1 MNYSDTDIRLL
12 TAEEL
17 DSMIDSA
24 KEGDGDAL
32 YGVFK
37 WAMYKS
43 KVEPEEVEGWKKL
56 ATNALLRSADAGYG
70 PALDRIDE
78 MKARHS
84 NTETE
89 SEIKNPYQKHT
100 SKQKT
105 SKRSKSESSPKPERE
120 KKLRSEPAAVD
131 DENEDEDE
139 SKTGER
145 IRKLAIPLFILVVLL
160 VIIGNVVIS
169 KLKNSDSKTDFPA
182 PAATVSAVV
191 EETPAALPEETTIQE
206 TEAPVETVTPIET
219 PAQSSAPAGSV
230 PGPHDLEGHSNV
242 VAPAAADYL
251 KSYETMYVH
260 SNGGVA
266 VYMYYDLNKE
276 YSLLVSEKTQLTVI
290 ARSGQYDLVRT
301 PAGDVGY
308 VNSKWLT
315 YSYPTDMSSQTV
327 FNDFVNGN
335 SAAIITKMTKGD
347 SCRLAD
353 SSLYPSGDVYP
364 FFYNMATSKLNDFIA
379 AVKTAKG
386 NPPFANASYYIS
398 GDVLLLKV
406 GNLGTDS
413 KTEGDGS
420 YALFIFH
427 NSNGLVTLTSCID
440 SWSRSN
446 AVIYSDLIIHHHW
459 SNGAADSG
467 DDYYKITSAGILEK
481 TNLKGSGTELTGWIS
496 VG

>member
-12 TAEEL
+12 TTEEL

-89 SEIKNPYQKHT
+89 SELKKPDKKHP
-100 SKQKT
+100 SKQEAP
-105 SKRSKSESSPKPERE
+105 KSSRYESSAKPERE
-120 KKLRSEPAAVD
+120 KKPRPEPAATD

-139 SKTGER
+139 SKTGEKL
-145 IRKLAIPLFILVVLL
+145 RKIAFPLFILVVLL

-169 KLKNSDSKTDFPA
+169 KLKNSDSKADIPA
-182 PAATVSAVV
+182 PSATASVT
-191 EETPAALPEETTIQE
+191 EETPAIPEETPVQE

-219 PAQSSAPAGSV
+219 PAPSSAPAGSV

-242 VAPAAADYL
+242 VAPAAAEYL
-251 KSYETMYVH
+251 KAYETMYVH

-327 FNDFVNGN
+327 FNDFINGN

-353 SSLYPSGDVYP
+353 PSLYPSGDVYP
-364 FFYNMATSKLNDFIA
+364 FFYNMATSKLNGFIA

-420 YALFIFH
+420 YALFVFH

-446 AVIYSDLIIHHHW
+446 AVLYSDLIIHHHW

-481 TNLKGSGTELTGWIS
+481 TNLKGSGTELTGWNSI
-496 VG
+496 G

>member
-12 TAEEL
+12 TTEEL

-89 SEIKNPYQKHT
+89 SELKKPDKKHP
-100 SKQKT
+100 SKQEAP
-105 SKRSKSESSPKPERE
+105 KSSRYESSAKPERE
-120 KKLRSEPAAVD
+120 KKPRPEPAAAD

-139 SKTGER
+139 SKTGEKL
-145 IRKLAIPLFILVVLL
+145 RKITFPLFILVVLL

-169 KLKNSDSKTDFPA
+169 KLKNSDSKADIPA
-182 PAATVSAVV
+182 PSATASFI
-191 EETPAALPEETTIQE
+191 EETPALPEETPVQE

-219 PAQSSAPAGSV
+219 PAPSSAPAGSV

-242 VAPAAADYL
+242 VAPAAAEYL
-251 KSYETMYVH
+251 KAYETMYVH

-327 FNDFVNGN
+327 FNDFINGN

-353 SSLYPSGDVYP
+353 PSLYPSGDVYP
-364 FFYNMATSKLNDFIA
+364 FFYNMATSKLNGFIA

-420 YALFIFH
+420 YALFVFH

-446 AVIYSDLIIHHHW
+446 AVLYSDLIIHHHW

-481 TNLKGSGTELTGWIS
+481 TNLKGSGTELTGWNSI
-496 VG
+496 G

>member
-12 TAEEL
+12 TTEEL

-56 ATNALLRSADAGYG
+56 ATNALLRSANAGYG

-89 SEIKNPYQKHT
+89 SELKKPDKKHP
-100 SKQKT
+100 SKQEAP
-105 SKRSKSESSPKPERE
+105 KSSRYESSAKPERE
-120 KKLRSEPAAVD
+120 KKPRPEPAAAD

-139 SKTGER
+139 SKTGEKL
-145 IRKLAIPLFILVVLL
+145 RKIAFPLFILVVLL

-169 KLKNSDSKTDFPA
+169 KLKNSDSKADIPA
-182 PAATVSAVV
+182 PSATASVT
-191 EETPAALPEETTIQE
+191 EETPAIPEETPVQE

-219 PAQSSAPAGSV
+219 PAPSSAPAGSV

-242 VAPAAADYL
+242 VAPAAAEYL
-251 KSYETMYVH
+251 KAYETMYVH

-327 FNDFVNGN
+327 FNDFINGN

-353 SSLYPSGDVYP
+353 PSLYPSGDVYP
-364 FFYNMATSKLNDFIA
+364 FFYNMATSKLNGFIA

-420 YALFIFH
+420 YALFVFH

-446 AVIYSDLIIHHHW
+446 AVLYSDLIIHHHW

-481 TNLKGSGTELTGWIS
+481 TNLKGSGTELTGWNSI
-496 VG
+496 G

>member
-12 TAEEL
+12 TTEEL

-89 SEIKNPYQKHT
+89 SELKKPDKKHP
-100 SKQKT
+100 SKQEAP
-105 SKRSKSESSPKPERE
+105 KSSRYESSAKPERE
-120 KKLRSEPAAVD
+120 KKPRPEPAAAD

-139 SKTGER
+139 SKTGEKL
-145 IRKLAIPLFILVVLL
+145 RKIAFPLFILVVLL

-169 KLKNSDSKTDFPA
+169 KLKNSDSKADIPA
-182 PAATVSAVV
+182 PSATASVT
-191 EETPAALPEETTIQE
+191 EETPAIPEETPVQE

-219 PAQSSAPAGSV
+219 PAPSSAPAGSV

-242 VAPAAADYL
+242 VAPAAAEYL
-251 KSYETMYVH
+251 KAYETMYVH

-327 FNDFVNGN
+327 FNDFINGN
-335 SAAIITKMTKGD
+335 SAAIITKMSKGD

-353 SSLYPSGDVYP
+353 PSLYPSGDVYP
-364 FFYNMATSKLNDFIA
+364 FFYNMATSKLNGFIA

-420 YALFIFH
+420 YALFVFH

-446 AVIYSDLIIHHHW
+446 AVLYSDLIIHHHW

-481 TNLKGSGTELTGWIS
+481 TNLKGSGTELTGWNSI
-496 VG
+496 G

>member
-12 TAEEL
+12 TTEEL

-89 SEIKNPYQKHT
+89 SELKKPDKKHP
-100 SKQKT
+100 SKQEAP
-105 SKRSKSESSPKPERE
+105 KSSRYESSAKPERE
-120 KKLRSEPAAVD
+120 KKPRPEPAAAD

-139 SKTGER
+139 SKTGEKL
-145 IRKLAIPLFILVVLL
+145 RKIAFPLFILVVLL
-160 VIIGNVVIS
+160 IIIGNVVIS
-169 KLKNSDSKTDFPA
+169 KLKNSDSKADIPA
-182 PAATVSAVV
+182 PSATASVT
-191 EETPAALPEETTIQE
+191 EETPAIPEETPVQE

-219 PAQSSAPAGSV
+219 PAPSSAPAGSV

-242 VAPAAADYL
+242 VAPAAAEYL
-251 KSYETMYVH
+251 KAYETMYVH

-327 FNDFVNGN
+327 FNDFINGN

-353 SSLYPSGDVYP
+353 PSLYPSGDVYP
-364 FFYNMATSKLNDFIA
+364 FFYNMATSKLNGFIA

-420 YALFIFH
+420 YALFVFH

-446 AVIYSDLIIHHHW
+446 AVLYSDLIIHHHW

-481 TNLKGSGTELTGWIS
+481 TNLKGSGTELTGWNSI
-496 VG
+496 G

>member
-12 TAEEL
+12 TTEEL

-89 SEIKNPYQKHT
+89 SELKKPDKKHP
-100 SKQKT
+100 SKQEAP
-105 SKRSKSESSPKPERE
+105 KSSRYESSAKPERE
-120 KKLRSEPAAVD
+120 KKPRPEPAAAD

-139 SKTGER
+139 SKTGEKL
-145 IRKLAIPLFILVVLL
+145 RKIAFPLFILVVLL

-169 KLKNSDSKTDFPA
+169 KLKNSDSKADIPA
-182 PAATVSAVV
+182 PSATASFI
-191 EETPAALPEETTIQE
+191 EETPALPEETPVQE

-219 PAQSSAPAGSV
+219 PAPSSAPAGSV

-242 VAPAAADYL
+242 VAPAAAEYL
-251 KSYETMYVH
+251 KAYETMYVH

-327 FNDFVNGN
+327 FNDFINGN

-353 SSLYPSGDVYP
+353 PSLYPSGDVYP
-364 FFYNMATSKLNDFIA
+364 FFYNMATSKLNGFIA

-420 YALFIFH
+420 YALFVFH

-446 AVIYSDLIIHHHW
+446 AVLYSDLIIHHHW

-481 TNLKGSGTELTGWIS
+481 TNLKGSGTELTGWNSI
-496 VG
+496 G

>member
-12 TAEEL
+12 TTEEL

-89 SEIKNPYQKHT
+89 SELKKPDKKHP
-100 SKQKT
+100 SKQEAP
-105 SKRSKSESSPKPERE
+105 KSSRYESSAKPERE
-120 KKLRSEPAAVD
+120 KKPRPEPAAAD

-139 SKTGER
+139 SKTGEKL
-145 IRKLAIPLFILVVLL
+145 RKIAFPLFILVVLL

-169 KLKNSDSKTDFPA
+169 KLKNSDSKADIPA
-182 PAATVSAVV
+182 PSATASVI
-191 EETPAALPEETTIQE
+191 EETPPIPEETPVQE

-219 PAQSSAPAGSV
+219 PAPSSAPAGSV

-242 VAPAAADYL
+242 VAPAAAEYL
-251 KSYETMYVH
+251 KAYETMYVH

-327 FNDFVNGN
+327 FNDFINGN

-353 SSLYPSGDVYP
+353 PSLYPSGDVYP
-364 FFYNMATSKLNDFIA
+364 FFYNMATSKLNGFIA

-420 YALFIFH
+420 YALFVFH

-446 AVIYSDLIIHHHW
+446 AVLYSDLIIHHHW

-481 TNLKGSGTELTGWIS
+481 TNLKGSGTELTGWNSI
-496 VG
+496 G

>member
-12 TAEEL
+12 TTEEL

-89 SEIKNPYQKHT
+89 SELKKPDKKHP
-100 SKQKT
+100 SKQEAP
-105 SKRSKSESSPKPERE
+105 KSSRYESSAKPERE
-120 KKLRSEPAAVD
+120 KKPRPEPAAAD

-139 SKTGER
+139 SKTGEKL
-145 IRKLAIPLFILVVLL
+145 RKIAFPLFILVVLL

-169 KLKNSDSKTDFPA
+169 KLKNSDSKADIPA
-182 PAATVSAVV
+182 PSATASVT
-191 EETPAALPEETTIQE
+191 EETPAIPEETPVQE

-219 PAQSSAPAGSV
+219 PAPSSAPAGSV

-242 VAPAAADYL
+242 VAPAAAEYL
-251 KSYETMYVH
+251 KAYETMYVH

-327 FNDFVNGN
+327 FNDFINGN

-353 SSLYPSGDVYP
+353 PSLYPSGDVYP
-364 FFYNMATSKLNDFIA
+364 FFYNMATSKLNGFIA

-386 NPPFANASYYIS
+386 NPPFTNASYYIS

-420 YALFIFH
+420 YALFVFH

-446 AVIYSDLIIHHHW
+446 AVLYSDLIIHHHW

-481 TNLKGSGTELTGWIS
+481 TNLKGSGTELTGWNSI
-496 VG
+496 G

>member
-12 TAEEL
+12 TTEEL

-78 MKARHS
+78 MR
-84 NTETE
+84 
-89 SEIKNPYQKHT
+89 Y
-100 SKQKT
+100 
-105 SKRSKSESSPKPERE
+105 ESSAKPERE
-120 KKLRSEPAAVD
+120 KKPRPEPAAAD

-139 SKTGER
+139 SKTGEKL
-145 IRKLAIPLFILVVLL
+145 RKIAFPLFILVVLL

-169 KLKNSDSKTDFPA
+169 KLKNSDSKADIPA
-182 PAATVSAVV
+182 PSATASVT
-191 EETPAALPEETTIQE
+191 EETPAIPEETPVQE

-219 PAQSSAPAGSV
+219 PAPSSAPAGSV

-242 VAPAAADYL
+242 VAPAAAEYL
-251 KSYETMYVH
+251 KAYETMYVH

-327 FNDFVNGN
+327 FNDFINGN

-353 SSLYPSGDVYP
+353 PSLYPSGDVYP
-364 FFYNMATSKLNDFIA
+364 FFYNMATSKLNGFIA

-420 YALFIFH
+420 YALFVFH

-446 AVIYSDLIIHHHW
+446 AVLYSDLIIHHHW

-481 TNLKGSGTELTGWIS
+481 TNLKGSGTELTGWNSI
-496 VG
+496 G

>member
-12 TAEEL
+12 TTEEL

-89 SEIKNPYQKHT
+89 SELKKPDKKHP
-100 SKQKT
+100 SKQEAP
-105 SKRSKSESSPKPERE
+105 KSSRYESSAKPERE
-120 KKLRSEPAAVD
+120 KKPRPEPAAAD

-139 SKTGER
+139 SKTGEEL
-145 IRKLAIPLFILVVLL
+145 RKIAFPLFILVVLL

-169 KLKNSDSKTDFPA
+169 KLKNSDSKADIPA
-182 PAATVSAVV
+182 PSATASVT
-191 EETPAALPEETTIQE
+191 EETPAIPEETPVQE

-219 PAQSSAPAGSV
+219 PAPSSAPAGSV

-242 VAPAAADYL
+242 VAPAAAEYL
-251 KSYETMYVH
+251 KAYETMYVH

-327 FNDFVNGN
+327 FNDFINGN

-353 SSLYPSGDVYP
+353 PSLYPSGDVYP
-364 FFYNMATSKLNDFIA
+364 FFYNMATSKLNGFIA

-420 YALFIFH
+420 YALFVFH

-446 AVIYSDLIIHHHW
+446 AVLYSDLIIHHHW

-481 TNLKGSGTELTGWIS
+481 TNLKGSGTELTGWNSI
-496 VG
+496 G

>member
-12 TAEEL
+12 SAEEL

-84 NTETE
+84 DTETK
-89 SEIKNPYQKHT
+89 SETKNPDQKHASKRET
-100 SKQKT
+100 SN
-105 SKRSKSESSPKPERE
+105 SKRSESS
-120 KKLRSEPAAVD
+120 PAAVD

-139 SKTGER
+139 SKTGEKL
-145 IRKLAIPLFILVVLL
+145 RKIAFPLFILVVLL

-169 KLKNSDSKTDFPA
+169 KLKNSDSNANLPA
-182 PAATVSAVV
+182 PSATASAV
-191 EETPAALPEETTIQE
+191 EETPAALPEETPVQE

-219 PAQSSAPAGSV
+219 PVPSSAPAGSV

-242 VAPAAADYL
+242 VAPAAAEYL
-251 KSYETMYVH
+251 KAYETMYVH

-276 YSLLVSEKTQLTVI
+276 YSLLVPEKTQLTVI

-327 FNDFVNGN
+327 FNDFINGN

-364 FFYNMATSKLNDFIA
+364 FFYNMATSKLDGFIA

-420 YALFIFH
+420 YALFVFH

-446 AVIYSDLIIHHHW
+446 AVLYSDLIIHHHW

-481 TNLKGSGTELTGWIS
+481 TNLKGSGTELTGWTSI
-496 VG
+496 G

>member
-12 TAEEL
+12 TTEEL

-89 SEIKNPYQKHT
+89 SELKKPDKKHP
-100 SKQKT
+100 SKQEAP
-105 SKRSKSESSPKPERE
+105 KSSRYESSAKPERE
-120 KKLRSEPAAVD
+120 KKPRPEPAAAD

-139 SKTGER
+139 SKTGEKL
-145 IRKLAIPLFILVVLL
+145 RKIAFPLFILVVLL
-160 VIIGNVVIS
+160 IIIGNVVIS
-169 KLKNSDSKTDFPA
+169 KLKNSDSKADFPA
-182 PAATVSAVV
+182 PSATASVT
-191 EETPAALPEETTIQE
+191 EETPAIPEETPVQE

-219 PAQSSAPAGSV
+219 PAPSSAPAGSV

-242 VAPAAADYL
+242 VAPAAAEYL
-251 KSYETMYVH
+251 KAYETMYVH

-327 FNDFVNGN
+327 FNDFINGN

-353 SSLYPSGDVYP
+353 PSLYPSGDVYP
-364 FFYNMATSKLNDFIA
+364 FFYNMATSKLNGFIA

-420 YALFIFH
+420 YALFVFH

-446 AVIYSDLIIHHHW
+446 AVLYSDLIIHHHW

-481 TNLKGSGTELTGWIS
+481 TNLKGSGTELTGWNSI
-496 VG
+496 G

>member
-1 MNYSDTDIRLL
+1 MNYSDIDIRLL
-12 TAEEL
+12 TTEEL

-89 SEIKNPYQKHT
+89 SELKKPDKKHP
-100 SKQKT
+100 SKQEAP
-105 SKRSKSESSPKPERE
+105 KSSRYESSAKPERE
-120 KKLRSEPAAVD
+120 KKPRPEPAAAD

-139 SKTGER
+139 SKTGEKL
-145 IRKLAIPLFILVVLL
+145 RKIAFPLFILVVLL

-169 KLKNSDSKTDFPA
+169 KLKNSDSKADIPA
-182 PAATVSAVV
+182 PSATASVI
-191 EETPAALPEETTIQE
+191 EETPAIPEETPVQE

-219 PAQSSAPAGSV
+219 PAPSSAPAGSV

-242 VAPAAADYL
+242 VAPDAAEYL
-251 KSYETMYVH
+251 KAYETMYVH

-327 FNDFVNGN
+327 FNDFINGN

-353 SSLYPSGDVYP
+353 PSLYPSGDVYP
-364 FFYNMATSKLNDFIA
+364 FFYNMATSKLNGFIA

-420 YALFIFH
+420 YALFVFH

-446 AVIYSDLIIHHHW
+446 AVLYSDLIIHHHW

-481 TNLKGSGTELTGWIS
+481 TNLKGSGTELTGWNSI
-496 VG
+496 G

>member
-12 TAEEL
+12 TTEEL

-89 SEIKNPYQKHT
+89 SELKKPDKKHP
-100 SKQKT
+100 SKQEAP
-105 SKRSKSESSPKPERE
+105 KSSRYESSAKPERE
-120 KKLRSEPAAVD
+120 KKPRPEPAAAD

-139 SKTGER
+139 SKTGEKL
-145 IRKLAIPLFILVVLL
+145 RKIAFPLFILVVLL

-169 KLKNSDSKTDFPA
+169 KLKNSDSKADIPA
-182 PAATVSAVV
+182 PSATASVT
-191 EETPAALPEETTIQE
+191 EETPAIPEETPVQE

-219 PAQSSAPAGSV
+219 PAPSSAPAGSV

-242 VAPAAADYL
+242 VAPAAAEYL
-251 KSYETMYVH
+251 KAYETMYVH

-327 FNDFVNGN
+327 FNDFINGN

-353 SSLYPSGDVYP
+353 PSLYPSGDVYP
-364 FFYNMATSKLNDFIA
+364 FFYNIATSKLNGFIA

-420 YALFIFH
+420 YALFVFH

-446 AVIYSDLIIHHHW
+446 AVLYSDLIIHHHW

-481 TNLKGSGTELTGWIS
+481 TNLKGSGTELTGWNSI
-496 VG
+496 G

>member
-12 TAEEL
+12 TTEEL

-89 SEIKNPYQKHT
+89 SELKKPDKKHP
-100 SKQKT
+100 SKQEAP
-105 SKRSKSESSPKPERE
+105 KSSRYESSAKPERE
-120 KKLRSEPAAVD
+120 KKPRPEPAAAD

-139 SKTGER
+139 SKTGEEL
-145 IRKLAIPLFILVVLL
+145 RKIAFPLFILVVLL
-160 VIIGNVVIS
+160 IIIGNVVIS
-169 KLKNSDSKTDFPA
+169 KLKNSDSKADIPA
-182 PAATVSAVV
+182 PSATASVT
-191 EETPAALPEETTIQE
+191 EETPAIPEETPVQE

-219 PAQSSAPAGSV
+219 PAPSSAPAGSV

-242 VAPAAADYL
+242 VAPAAAEYL
-251 KSYETMYVH
+251 KAYETMYVH

-327 FNDFVNGN
+327 FNDFINGN

-353 SSLYPSGDVYP
+353 PSLYPSGDVYP
-364 FFYNMATSKLNDFIA
+364 FFYNMATSKLNGFIA

-420 YALFIFH
+420 YALFVFH

-446 AVIYSDLIIHHHW
+446 AVLYSDLIIHHHW

-481 TNLKGSGTELTGWIS
+481 TNLKGSGTELTGWNSI
-496 VG
+496 G

>member
-12 TAEEL
+12 TTEEL

-89 SEIKNPYQKHT
+89 SELKKPDKKHP
-100 SKQKT
+100 SKQEAP
-105 SKRSKSESSPKPERE
+105 KSSRYESSAKPERE
-120 KKLRSEPAAVD
+120 KKPRPEPAAAD

-139 SKTGER
+139 SKTGEKL
-145 IRKLAIPLFILVVLL
+145 RKIAFPLFILVVLL

-169 KLKNSDSKTDFPA
+169 KLKSSDSKADIPA
-182 PAATVSAVV
+182 PSATASVT
-191 EETPAALPEETTIQE
+191 EETPAIPEETPVQE

-219 PAQSSAPAGSV
+219 PAPSSAPAGSV

-242 VAPAAADYL
+242 VAPAAAEYL
-251 KSYETMYVH
+251 KAYETMYVH

-327 FNDFVNGN
+327 FNDFINGN

-353 SSLYPSGDVYP
+353 PSLYPSGDVYP
-364 FFYNMATSKLNDFIA
+364 FFYNMATSKLNGFIA

-420 YALFIFH
+420 YALFVFH

-446 AVIYSDLIIHHHW
+446 AVLYSDLIIHHHW

-467 DDYYKITSAGILEK
+467 DDYYKISSAGILEK
-481 TNLKGSGTELTGWIS
+481 TNLKGSGTELTG
-496 VG
+496 

>member
-12 TAEEL
+12 TTEEL

-89 SEIKNPYQKHT
+89 SELKKPDKKHP
-100 SKQKT
+100 SKQEAP
-105 SKRSKSESSPKPERE
+105 KSSRYESSAKPERE
-120 KKLRSEPAAVD
+120 KKPRPEPAAAD

-139 SKTGER
+139 SKTGEKL
-145 IRKLAIPLFILVVLL
+145 RKIAFPLFILVVLL

-169 KLKNSDSKTDFPA
+169 KLKNSDSKADIPA
-182 PAATVSAVV
+182 PSATASVT
-191 EETPAALPEETTIQE
+191 EETPAIPEETPVQE

-219 PAQSSAPAGSV
+219 PAPSSAPAGSV

-242 VAPAAADYL
+242 VAPAAAEYL
-251 KSYETMYVH
+251 KAYETMYVH

-327 FNDFVNGN
+327 FNDFINGN

-353 SSLYPSGDVYP
+353 PSLYPSGDVYP
-364 FFYNMATSKLNDFIA
+364 FFYNMATSKLNGFIA

-420 YALFIFH
+420 YALFVFH

-446 AVIYSDLIIHHHW
+446 AVLYSDLIIHHHW

-481 TNLKGSGTELTGWIS
+481 TNLKGSGTELTSWNSIG
-496 VG
+496 

>member
-12 TAEEL
+12 TTEEL

-89 SEIKNPYQKHT
+89 SELKKPDKKHP
-100 SKQKT
+100 SKQEAP
-105 SKRSKSESSPKPERE
+105 KSSRYESSAKPERE
-120 KKLRSEPAAVD
+120 KKPRPEPAAAD

-139 SKTGER
+139 SKTGEKV
-145 IRKLAIPLFILVVLL
+145 RKIAFPLFILVVLL
-160 VIIGNVVIS
+160 VI
-169 KLKNSDSKTDFPA
+169 PA
-182 PAATVSAVV
+182 PSATASVTEKTPAIP
-191 EETPAALPEETTIQE
+191 EETPVQE

-219 PAQSSAPAGSV
+219 PAPSSAPAGSV

-242 VAPAAADYL
+242 VAPAAAEYL
-251 KSYETMYVH
+251 KAYETMYVH

-327 FNDFVNGN
+327 FNDFINGN

-353 SSLYPSGDVYP
+353 PSLYPSGDVYP
-364 FFYNMATSKLNDFIA
+364 FFYNMATSKLNGFIA

-420 YALFIFH
+420 YALFVFH

-446 AVIYSDLIIHHHW
+446 AVLYSDLIIHHHW

-481 TNLKGSGTELTGWIS
+481 TNLKGSGTELTGWNSI
-496 VG
+496 G

>member
-12 TAEEL
+12 TTEEL

-89 SEIKNPYQKHT
+89 SELKKPDKKHP
-100 SKQKT
+100 SKQEAP
-105 SKRSKSESSPKPERE
+105 KSSRYESSAKPERE
-120 KKLRSEPAAVD
+120 KKPRPEPAAAD

-139 SKTGER
+139 SKTGEKL
-145 IRKLAIPLFILVVLL
+145 RKIAFPLFILVVLL

-169 KLKNSDSKTDFPA
+169 KLKNSDSKADIPA
-182 PAATVSAVV
+182 PSATASVI
-191 EETPAALPEETTIQE
+191 EETPAIPEETPVQE
-206 TEAPVETVTPIET
+206 PEAPVETVTPIET
-219 PAQSSAPAGSV
+219 PAPSSAPAGSV

-242 VAPAAADYL
+242 VAPAAAEYL
-251 KSYETMYVH
+251 KAYETMYVH

-327 FNDFVNGN
+327 FNDFINGN

-353 SSLYPSGDVYP
+353 PSLYPSGDVYP
-364 FFYNMATSKLNDFIA
+364 FFYNMATSKLNGFIA

-420 YALFIFH
+420 YALFVFH

-446 AVIYSDLIIHHHW
+446 AVLYSDLIIHHHW

-481 TNLKGSGTELTGWIS
+481 TNLKGSGTELTGWNSI
-496 VG
+496 G

>member
-12 TAEEL
+12 TTEEL

-89 SEIKNPYQKHT
+89 SELKKPDKKHP
-100 SKQKT
+100 SKQEAPK
-105 SKRSKSESSPKPERE
+105 KSRYESSAKPERE
-120 KKLRSEPAAVD
+120 KKPRPEPAAAD

-139 SKTGER
+139 SKTGEKL
-145 IRKLAIPLFILVVLL
+145 RKIAFPLFILVVLL

-169 KLKNSDSKTDFPA
+169 KLKNSDSKADIPA
-182 PAATVSAVV
+182 PSATASVT
-191 EETPAALPEETTIQE
+191 EETPAIPEETPVQE

-219 PAQSSAPAGSV
+219 PAPSSAPAGSV

-242 VAPAAADYL
+242 VAPAAAEYL
-251 KSYETMYVH
+251 KAYETMYVH

-327 FNDFVNGN
+327 FNDFINGN

-353 SSLYPSGDVYP
+353 PSLYPSGDVYP
-364 FFYNMATSKLNDFIA
+364 FFYNMATSKLNGFIA

-420 YALFIFH
+420 YALFVFH

-446 AVIYSDLIIHHHW
+446 AVLYSDLIIHHHW

-481 TNLKGSGTELTGWIS
+481 TNLKGSGTELTGWNSI
-496 VG
+496 G

>member
-12 TAEEL
+12 TTEEL

-89 SEIKNPYQKHT
+89 SELKKPDKKHP
-100 SKQKT
+100 SKQEAP
-105 SKRSKSESSPKPERE
+105 KSSRYESSAKPERE
-120 KKLRSEPAAVD
+120 KKPRPEPAAAD

-139 SKTGER
+139 SKTGEKL
-145 IRKLAIPLFILVVLL
+145 RKIAFPLFILVVLL

-169 KLKNSDSKTDFPA
+169 KLKNSDSKADIPA
-182 PAATVSAVV
+182 PSATASVT
-191 EETPAALPEETTIQE
+191 EETPAIPEETPVQE

-219 PAQSSAPAGSV
+219 PAPSSAPAGSV

-242 VAPAAADYL
+242 VAPAAAEYL
-251 KSYETMYVH
+251 KAYETMYVH

-327 FNDFVNGN
+327 FNDFINGN

-353 SSLYPSGDVYP
+353 PSLYPSGDVYP
-364 FFYNMATSKLNDFIA
+364 FFYNMATSKLNGFIA

-420 YALFIFH
+420 YALFVFH

-446 AVIYSDLIIHHHW
+446 AVLYSDLIIHHHW

-481 TNLKGSGTELTGWIS
+481 TNLKGSGTELTGWNSI
-496 VG
+496 G

>member
-1 MNYSDTDIRLL
+1 MNYSDSDIRLL
-12 TAEEL
+12 TTEEL

-89 SEIKNPYQKHT
+89 SELKKPDKKHP
-100 SKQKT
+100 SKQEAP
-105 SKRSKSESSPKPERE
+105 KSSRYESSAKPERE
-120 KKLRSEPAAVD
+120 KKPRPEPAAAD

-139 SKTGER
+139 SKTGEKL
-145 IRKLAIPLFILVVLL
+145 RKIAFPLFILVVLL

-169 KLKNSDSKTDFPA
+169 KLKNSDSKADIPA
-182 PAATVSAVV
+182 PSATASVT
-191 EETPAALPEETTIQE
+191 EETPAIPEETPVQE

-219 PAQSSAPAGSV
+219 PAPSSAPAGSV

-242 VAPAAADYL
+242 VAPAAAEYL
-251 KSYETMYVH
+251 KAYETMYVH

-327 FNDFVNGN
+327 FNDFINGN

-353 SSLYPSGDVYP
+353 PSLYPSGDVYP
-364 FFYNMATSKLNDFIA
+364 FFYNMATSKLNGFIA

-420 YALFIFH
+420 YALFVFH

-446 AVIYSDLIIHHHW
+446 AVLYSDLIIHHHW

-481 TNLKGSGTELTGWIS
+481 TNLKGSGTELTGWNSI
-496 VG
+496 G

>member
-12 TAEEL
+12 TTEEL

-89 SEIKNPYQKHT
+89 SELKKPDKKHP
-100 SKQKT
+100 SKQEAP
-105 SKRSKSESSPKPERE
+105 KSSRYESSAKPERE
-120 KKLRSEPAAVD
+120 KKPRPEPAAAD

-139 SKTGER
+139 SKTGEKL
-145 IRKLAIPLFILVVLL
+145 RKIAFPLFILVVLL

-169 KLKNSDSKTDFPA
+169 KLKNSDSKADIPA
-182 PAATVSAVV
+182 PSATASVT
-191 EETPAALPEETTIQE
+191 EETPVIPEETPVQE

-219 PAQSSAPAGSV
+219 PAPSSDPAGSV

-242 VAPAAADYL
+242 VAPAAAEYL
-251 KSYETMYVH
+251 KAYETMYVH

-327 FNDFVNGN
+327 FNDFINGN

-353 SSLYPSGDVYP
+353 PSLYPSGDVYP
-364 FFYNMATSKLNDFIA
+364 FFYNMATSKLNGFIA

-420 YALFIFH
+420 YALFVFH

-446 AVIYSDLIIHHHW
+446 AVLYSDLIIHHHW

-481 TNLKGSGTELTGWIS
+481 TNLKGSGTELTGWNSI
-496 VG
+496 G

>member
-12 TAEEL
+12 TTEEL

-89 SEIKNPYQKHT
+89 SELKKPDKKHP
-100 SKQKT
+100 SKQEAP
-105 SKRSKSESSPKPERE
+105 KSSRYESSAKPERE
-120 KKLRSEPAAVD
+120 KKPRPEPAAAD

-139 SKTGER
+139 SKTGEKL
-145 IRKLAIPLFILVVLL
+145 RKIAFPLFILVVLL

-169 KLKNSDSKTDFPA
+169 KLKNSDSKADIPA
-182 PAATVSAVV
+182 PSATASVT
-191 EETPAALPEETTIQE
+191 EETPAIPEETPVQE

-219 PAQSSAPAGSV
+219 PAPSSAPAGSV

-242 VAPAAADYL
+242 VAPAAAEYL
-251 KSYETMYVH
+251 KAYETMYVH

-327 FNDFVNGN
+327 FNDFINGN

-353 SSLYPSGDVYP
+353 PSLYPSGDVYP
-364 FFYNMATSKLNDFIA
+364 FFYNMATSKLNGFIS

-420 YALFIFH
+420 YALFVFH

-446 AVIYSDLIIHHHW
+446 AVLYSDLIIHHHW

-481 TNLKGSGTELTGWIS
+481 TNLKGSGTELTGWNSI
-496 VG
+496 G

>member
-12 TAEEL
+12 TTEEL

-89 SEIKNPYQKHT
+89 SELKKPDKKHP
-100 SKQKT
+100 SKQEAP
-105 SKRSKSESSPKPERE
+105 KSSRYESSAKPERE
-120 KKLRSEPAAVD
+120 KKPRPEPAAAD

-139 SKTGER
+139 SKTGEKL
-145 IRKLAIPLFILVVLL
+145 RKIAFPLFILVVLL

-169 KLKNSDSKTDFPA
+169 KLKNSDSKEDIPA
-182 PAATVSAVV
+182 PSATASFI
-191 EETPAALPEETTIQE
+191 EETPALPEETPVQE

-219 PAQSSAPAGSV
+219 PAPSSAPAGSV

-242 VAPAAADYL
+242 VAPAAAEYL
-251 KSYETMYVH
+251 KAYETMYVH

-327 FNDFVNGN
+327 FNDFINGN

-353 SSLYPSGDVYP
+353 PSLYPSGDVYP
-364 FFYNMATSKLNDFIA
+364 FFYNMATSKLNGFIA

-420 YALFIFH
+420 YALFVFH

-446 AVIYSDLIIHHHW
+446 AVLYSDLIIHHHW

-481 TNLKGSGTELTGWIS
+481 TNLKGSGTELTGWNSI
-496 VG
+496 G